1 MKIGLISNMYPSVK
15 DPRYGIF
22 VKGIADSLTKAGCEI
37 VFLSAIKGRKEGE
50 KAKTFAYLKLY
61 LHALFSIVFRKC
73 DLIYLHYPLHLAPL
87 VYILNSFSVT
97 PLVVNFHGTD
107 LVPATKAL
115 QRMERILRKGL
126 ASVRMVIVPSEF
138 LKEEVVKKH
147 NVPKERI
154 MVSPSGGVN
163 FDLFKRFDD
172 NPLGKKEYSAGYVSR
187 IEKEKGWHIFID
199 ALREL
204 KDRNKLESKK
214 FLVAGTGSDEKELI
228 NTVEK
233 YDLTNNIDIKRVS
246 DQKELPA
253 LFNSMEVFVF
263 PSLRESLGLVGIEAM
278 ACGTPVIGSSIG
290 GISSYL
296 NDGENGYLFK
306 SGDIKDLAD
315 KLELFFSTTKIE
327 RMTLVEKASAT
338 AERYDRERISGELI
352 KKFKSICSI

>member
-1 MKIGLISNMYPSVK
+1 ML
-15 DPRYGIF
+15 
-22 VKGIADSLTKAGCEI
+22 
-37 VFLSAIKGRKEGE
+37 
-50 KAKTFAYLKLY
+50 AYTKLY
-61 LHALFSIVFRKC
+61 LHAVFSIIFRKC
-73 DLIYLHYPLHLAPL
+73 DIIYLHYPLHLAPL

-97 PLVVNFHGTD
+97 PLVINFHGTD

-126 ASVRMVIVPSEF
+126 VSVRMIVVPSQF
-138 LKEEVVKKH
+138 LKEEVIKKH

-172 NPLGKKEYSAGYVSR
+172 NPLEEKKYFAGYVSR

-204 KDRNKLESKK
+204 KDRNRLENRK
-214 FLVAGTGSDEKELI
+214 FLVAGTGSDEKEL
-228 NTVEK
+228 NDTVEK
-233 YDLTNNIDIKRVS
+233 YGLSNNIEIKKVS

-263 PSLRESLGLVGIEAM
+263 PSLRESLGLVGLEAM

-290 GISSYL
+290 GIESYL
-296 NDGENGYLFK
+296 SDGENGYLFK
-306 SGDIKDLAD
+306 SGDSKELCD
-315 KLELFFSTTKIE
+315 KLELFLSITKIE
-327 RMTLVEKASAT
+327 KMRLKENAFAT
-338 AERYDRERISGELI
+338 AEKYDRERIAVKLLQ
-352 KKFKSICSI
+352 KFKSIHGLS